1 MKKTVKAVLAMG
13 IGLAFAGGII
23 SCATTGSQTP
33 EAAPKPQKTGFLGEY
48 AENLAPGPEGGAKM
62 RWLKPGVDFAK
73 YNKLM
78 LDSVIFFF
86 GDDSEYKGMDANEL
100 KELAD
105 GFNQQLVKT
114 LNLYYPIVAEPGPDV
129 LRVRFAITDLKQSHP
144 GLSGISTVVP
154 VGLGISILKK
164 GATGSWAGSGSTSA
178 ELMALD
184 SSTDDVIAVARDD
197 RSAAFTERFT
207 KWGSAE
213 EAFKFW
219 AERIKLFLD
228 NARGAKQ

>member
-1 MKKTVKAVLAMG
+1 MKKTFKAVLAMV

-23 SCATTGSQTP
+23 SCATTGSQTK
-33 EAAPKPQKTGFLGEY
+33 EAAPEQKKTSFLGDY
-48 AENLAPGPEGGAKM
+48 AGNLAPGPEGGAKM

-86 GDDSEYKGMDANEL
+86 ADDSEYKGMDANEL

-105 GFNQQLVKT
+105 GFNQQLVTT
-114 LNLYYPIVAEPGPDV
+114 LKERYPIVAEPGPDV

-164 GATGSWAGSGSTSA
+164 GATGSWTGSGSTSA

-184 SSTDDVIAVARDD
+184 SSTNDVIGVAQDE

-219 AERIKLFLD
+219 AERLKLFLD
-228 NARGAKQ
+228 NARGATP

>member
-86 GDDSEYKGMDANEL
+86 ADDSEYKGIDANEL

-105 GFNQQLVKT
+105 GFNLQLVTT
-114 LNLYYPIVAEPGPDV
+114 LKERYPIVAEPGPDV
-129 LRVRFAITDLKQSHP
+129 LRVRIAITDLKQSRP

-154 VGLGISILKK
+154 IGLGVSILKK

-184 SSTDDVIAVARDD
+184 SLSNDVIAVARDD

-219 AERIKLFLD
+219 SERIKLFLD